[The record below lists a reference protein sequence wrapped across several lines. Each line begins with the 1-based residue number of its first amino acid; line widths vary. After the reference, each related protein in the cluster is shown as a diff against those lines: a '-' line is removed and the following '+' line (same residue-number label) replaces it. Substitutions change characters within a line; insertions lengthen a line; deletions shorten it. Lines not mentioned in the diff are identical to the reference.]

1 MSVVTYYSRPAPE
14 QLDELRRL
22 LGSDVRAAFVHL
34 GRLPGSHVD
43 RAWAGLHFLLLDL
56 NPPVDVI
63 DGGEPL
69 TEAHPVRLLTAGDV
83 AAAAGFLA
91 ATPFTALAGGYDRAL
106 MESIGVY
113 PEDLWEAEWALSYL
127 EDNYERLTTVFREA
141 AAAGEPLLIHRH

>member
-1 MSVVTYYSRPAPE
+1 MSVVTYYSRPTPE

-22 LGSDVRAAFVHL
+22 LDSDVLAALEHL
-34 GRLPGSHVD
+34 GGLPGSHID

-56 NPPVDVI
+56 DAPVDVI
-63 DGGEPL
+63 NGGEPL

-83 AAAAGFLA
+83 ATAAGFLA

-127 EDNYERLTTVFREA
+127 EDNYTRLTAVFGEA
-141 AAAGEPLLIHRH
+141 AAAGDPLLVHRS